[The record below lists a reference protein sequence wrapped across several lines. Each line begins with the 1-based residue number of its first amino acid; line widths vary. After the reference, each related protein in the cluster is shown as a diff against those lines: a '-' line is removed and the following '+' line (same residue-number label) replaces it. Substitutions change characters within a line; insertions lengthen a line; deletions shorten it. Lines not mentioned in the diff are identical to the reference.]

1 MNLGYGLSL
10 HEFSVAQVDSA
21 PAWCS
26 GVIGSN
32 PVGDADFFFVHTP
45 DMLINSFSQLFSN
58 CEHLLTDISQIDM
71 L

>member
-1 MNLGYGLSL
+1 MNLACGLSL
-10 HEFSVAQVDSA
+10 HEFSVARVDSA
-21 PAWCS
+21 PAWCL

-32 PVGDADFFFVHTP
+32 PVGHAVFSLSHTP

-58 CEHLLTDISQIDM
+58 CEHRLTDISQIDM